1 VPTFRRPHATLAH
14 ADLEVLVNGLRSCE
28 HRILDNRYHR
38 GPGDV
43 RP

>member
-1 VPTFRRPHATLAH
+1 LAH
-14 ADLEVLVNGLRSCE
+14 ADLEVLLNGLRSCE
-28 HRILDNRYHR
+28 QRILDNRYHR